1 MDFFDDI
8 NKAIENA
15 GNTAKQKTRD
25 LTDIVKMNNAIKEE
39 EKNLQD
45 IYRSI
50 GEIFVKKYYSETEKS
65 LRNLVSQAR
74 ETEQNIELYTTK
86 VQEIKKVDTCPKCGK
101 EIQSGAAFC
110 MHCGTPLTVQKP
122 LAEKPQKK
130 ESRCEKCGSPLEEG
144 IMFCINCGTPVENLH
159 KYSTSEEPT
168 YPTAT
173 NQQAEA
179 AKHMEEPAKIN
190 MQSTENQVVSSEIMT
205 ETTRTETME
214 KKNTT
219 KTLRFCT
226 KCGNQLE
233 EGEKFCIHCGTL
245 AADE

>member
-110 MHCGTPLTVQKP
+110 
-122 LAEKPQKK
+122 
-130 ESRCEKCGSPLEEG
+130 
-144 IMFCINCGTPVENLH
+144 INSIRKRQNTMG
-159 KYSTSEEPT
+159 KRQW
-168 YPTAT
+168 A
-173 NQQAEA
+173 
-179 AKHMEEPAKIN
+179 N
-190 MQSTENQVVSSEIMT
+190 MRQLPDMT
-205 ETTRTETME
+205 ILIR
-214 KKNTT
+214 
-219 KTLRFCT
+219 
-226 KCGNQLE
+226 
-233 EGEKFCIHCGTL
+233 
-245 AADE
+245 

>member
-74 ETEQNIELYTTK
+74 
-86 VQEIKKVDTCPKCGK
+86 
-101 EIQSGAAFC
+101 
-110 MHCGTPLTVQKP
+110 
-122 LAEKPQKK
+122 
-130 ESRCEKCGSPLEEG
+130 
-144 IMFCINCGTPVENLH
+144 
-159 KYSTSEEPT
+159 
-168 YPTAT
+168 
-173 NQQAEA
+173 
-179 AKHMEEPAKIN
+179 
-190 MQSTENQVVSSEIMT
+190 
-205 ETTRTETME
+205 
-214 KKNTT
+214 
-219 KTLRFCT
+219 
-226 KCGNQLE
+226 
-233 EGEKFCIHCGTL
+233 
-245 AADE
+245 

>member
-110 MHCGTPLTVQKP
+110 MHCGTP
-122 LAEKPQKK
+122 
-130 ESRCEKCGSPLEEG
+130 
-144 IMFCINCGTPVENLH
+144 VEDLH

-168 YPTAT
+168 YPAVA
-173 NQQAEA
+173 NQQTEA
-179 AKHMEEPAKIN
+179 AKCMEAPAKIN
-190 MQSTENQVVSSEIMT
+190 MQSTENQVVSSDSMT
-205 ETTRTETME
+205 ETTRTDTME

-219 KTLRFCT
+219 KALRFCT

-233 EGEKFCIHCGTL
+233 EGEKFCIHCGTP